1 MPREIP
7 SFLAL
12 WMAGFCLLSP
22 CADAIARDVERTFGV
37 RAFLESV
44 AAGAEPI
51 IGTRRLQSPDDLA
64 TFYQEHAYRHVWT
77 GDGALAGALEDL
89 LRAIEE
95 SAEHGLDP
103 ARYHAQALKAA
114 LQSKRATLAAE
125 LLASDAFL
133 TQVRHRAAGVVNP
146 ADIDPEW
153 QLARDA
159 VDAPALLS
167 RLVESGGAP
176 GALLGGLWPRHRE
189 YGALLTE
196 RRRILRLPESDGV
209 VVPPGPALKLADSG
223 PRVQLLKQ
231 RLFGPG
237 EHTPDFDTA
246 VQAAVEAFQQAAGV
260 DVDGVV
266 GPATL
271 DLLNATRF
279 SWIDRIDV
287 NLERWRWLPDLLPDT
302 YLRVNIAGFVLRAIE
317 GGRESLSMKVIVGR
331 PYRRT
336 PVFQSMLR
344 YLVLNPYW
352 NLPSSIARRDKLP
365 LLQKDAQALADQG
378 YEVRPRGAET
388 YLPVTSVDW
397 SGVSAQD
404 FGYDLRQ
411 RPGPR
416 NALGHIKFMLPNEHA
431 VYLHA
436 TPDVELF
443 AKQERGFS
451 SGCIRL
457 AEPDALARWLL
468 EHDGRADLASGLAA
482 EIASG
487 ETHVHY
493 LATPVP
499 VVIGYFTA
507 FLDGE
512 TIQFRRDLYNR
523 DGAILRELRSLD

>member
-1 MPREIP
+1 
-7 SFLAL
+7 L
-12 WMAGFCLLSP
+12 G
-22 CADAIARDVERTFGV
+22 ADAVARDVERGFSV
-37 RAFLESV
+37 QAFIESF
-44 AAGAEPI
+44 AAGAEPV
-51 IGTRRLQSPDDLA
+51 IGARRLLRPDELA
-64 TFYQEHAYRHVWT
+64 AFYQERAYRNVWT
-77 GDGALAGALEDL
+77 GDGALAGELEDL

-95 SAEHGLDP
+95 GAEHGLDP
-103 ARYHAQALKAA
+103 ARYHAQALRAA
-114 LQSKRATLAAE
+114 LQSGRATLAAE

-133 TQVRHRAAGVVNP
+133 TQARHRAVGVVNP

-167 RLVESGGAP
+167 RLIESGGAP
-176 GALLGGLWPRHRE
+176 GALLASLWPRHRE
-189 YGALLTE
+189 YDALLAE
-196 RRRILRLPESDGV
+196 RRRILRLPESDTV
-209 VVPPGPALKLADSG
+209 VVPSGPALKLADSG
-223 PRVQLLKQ
+223 PRVLLLKQ
-231 RLFGPG
+231 RLLGPG

-246 VQAAVEAFQQAAGV
+246 VQAAVAAFQQAAGI

-271 DLLNATRF
+271 DLLNATHF
-279 SWIDRIDV
+279 SWIDRIDA
-287 NLERWRWLPDLLPDT
+287 NLERWRWLPDSLPDT
-302 YLRVNIAGFVLRAIE
+302 YLRVNIAGFILRAIE
-317 GGRESLSMKVIVGR
+317 AGQESLSMKVIVGR

-344 YLVLNPYW
+344 YLVVNPYW

-365 LLQKDAQALADQG
+365 LLQKDTQALADQG

-397 SGVSAQD
+397 SGVSTRD

-436 TPDVELF
+436 TPDVALF

-457 AEPDALARWLL
+457 AEPDALAHWLL
-468 EHDGRADLASGLAA
+468 GRDGRPDLASGLAG

-493 LATPVP
+493 LTTPIP

-507 FLDGE
+507 FLEGE
-512 TIQFRRDLYNR
+512 KIQFRRDLYDR